1 MVLPNKRS
9 DIMAVITL
17 KISEQEKEFLQNMAK
32 FEGKTLSELIR
43 EKTLHALEDEYDAKV
58 SDIRLAEYEE
68 YLAAGG
74 EVLKWD
80 EL

>member
-1 MVLPNKRS
+1 
-9 DIMAVITL
+9 
-17 KISEQEKEFLQNMAK
+17 MAK

-43 EKTLHALEDEYDAKV
+43 EKTLNPLEDEYDAKV

-68 YLAAGG
+68 YLASGG

-80 EL
+80 DL

>member
-1 MVLPNKRS
+1 
-9 DIMAVITL
+9 MAVITL